1 MILSKLPLA
10 LGPAIVNSIV
20 QACTWSSKL
29 LVYLGIWQSIPLLDL
44 HDILSFDVEFGKIL
58 QELQVLVS
66 RKQYLESMGS
76 DNQGAIVDLCF
87 RGAPIEDLCL
97 DFSLPGY
104 PDYILKPGEENV
116 ICIPLQNLDGFFPSS
131 AYLCLQRCS

>member
-1 MILSKLPLA
+1 M
-10 LGPAIVNSIV
+10 
-20 QACTWSSKL
+20 
-29 LVYLGIWQSIPLLDL
+29 
-44 HDILSFDVEFGKIL
+44 

-76 DNQGAIVDLCF
+76 DNQGAIADFCF
-87 RGAPIEDLCL
+87 RGAPIEDICL

-116 ICIPLQNLDGFFPSS
+116 ICIPLQNFDGFFSPFSIFVF
-131 AYLCLQRCS
+131 AKMFLKYILIC